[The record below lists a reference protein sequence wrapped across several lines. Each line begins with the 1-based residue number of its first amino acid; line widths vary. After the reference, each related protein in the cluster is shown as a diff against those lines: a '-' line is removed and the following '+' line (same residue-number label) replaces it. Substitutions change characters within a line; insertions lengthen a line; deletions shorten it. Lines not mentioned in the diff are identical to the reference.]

1 MPHPIPGRPPARL
14 SLLRSLIR
22 IFFADYLRLVEPDS
36 AEHLRPE
43 EASFLI
49 PRRDLYGWNEED
61 EPGVVAEVPTRRDG
75 RVTVLVQ
82 IEPEPCPP
90 AEISD
95 RIGGY
100 FLDLEIRYC
109 QPVLLSVV
117 YLRGGRPGVHLESA
131 AVGKVGGVEVL
142 RMFYTAFGLSGAR
155 AEYYLDRPE
164 PLAWV
169 LAALMRPLRLSPSE
183 HRRACLD
190 RIAGAALDDKVR
202 SLLSRSAE
210 AFLDSGVDACI
221 HHRV

>member
-1 MPHPIPGRPPARL
+1 M
-14 SLLRSLIR
+14 
-22 IFFADYLRLVEPDS
+22 FFADYLRLVEPDS
-36 AEHLRPE
+36 AEHLRAD

-49 PRRDLYGWNEED
+49 PRRDLSNWNEED
-61 EPGVVAEVPTRRDG
+61 ELGVVAEVPTRRNET
-75 RVTVLVQ
+75 VAVLVQ
-82 IEPEPCPP
+82 IEAEACPP
-90 AEISD
+90 AEIPD

-131 AVGKVGGVEVL
+131 AVGKLAGVEVL

-164 PLAWV
+164 PLAWA
-169 LAALMRPLRLSPSE
+169 LAALMRPARLSPAE
-183 HRRACLD
+183 HRKACLD

-202 SLLSRSAE
+202 SLLSCSAE
-210 AFLDSGVDACI
+210 TFLGSGG
-221 HHRV
+221 

>member
-1 MPHPIPGRPPARL
+1 MPHRIPHPIQT
-14 SLLRSLIR
+14 LRSLVR
-22 IFFADYLRLVEPDS
+22 LFFADYLRLVEPDS

-49 PRRDLYGWNEED
+49 PRRDLSNCNEED
-61 EPGVVAEVPTRRDG
+61 ELGVVAEVPTRRDET
-75 RVTVLVQ
+75 VTVLVQ
-82 IEPEPCPP
+82 VEPEACPP

-164 PLAWV
+164 PLAWA
-169 LAALMRPLRLSPSE
+169 LAALMRPARLSPSE
-183 HRRACLD
+183 HRKTCLD
-190 RIAGAALDDKVR
+190 RIAGAGLDDKVR
-202 SLLSRSAE
+202 LLLSRSAE
-210 AFLDSGVDACI
+210 VFLELGVDACI
-221 HHRV
+221 HDRV

>member
-1 MPHPIPGRPPARL
+1 MPQRI

-22 IFFADYLRLVEPDS
+22 LFFADYLRLVEPDS

-49 PRRDLYGWNEED
+49 PRRDLSHWTEED
-61 EPGVVAEVPTRRDG
+61 ELGVVAEVPTRRDET
-75 RVTVLVQ
+75 VTVLVQ
-82 IEPEPCPP
+82 VEEEVCPP
-90 AEISD
+90 AEIPD

-117 YLRGGRPGVHLESA
+117 YLHGGRPGVHLESA

-142 RMFYTAFGLSGAR
+142 RMFYTAFNLSGAR

-164 PLAWV
+164 PLAWA
-169 LAALMRPLRLSPSE
+169 LAALMRPARLSPSE
-183 HRRACLD
+183 HRKACLD
-190 RIAGAALDDKVR
+190 RIANAALHDKVR
-202 SLLSRSAE
+202 SLLSRSVE
-210 AFLDSGVDACI
+210 AFLELGVDACI
-221 HHRV
+221 HDRV